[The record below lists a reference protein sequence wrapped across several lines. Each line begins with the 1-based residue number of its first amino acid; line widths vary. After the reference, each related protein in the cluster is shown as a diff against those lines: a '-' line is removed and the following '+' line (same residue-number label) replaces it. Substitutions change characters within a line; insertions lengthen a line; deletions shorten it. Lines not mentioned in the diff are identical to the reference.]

1 MPGWE
6 LSRCYRWT
14 VQRAVE
20 LALDA
25 EQMIR
30 HRMAT
35 RGVTFEQAVNDSIR
49 QGFDRGGRW
58 EPSRTLTAPTAEP
71 AAKPDRCAPQ
81 AAAELDDEALR
92 IPS

>member
-1 MPGWE
+1 M
-6 LSRCYRWT
+6 
-14 VQRAVE
+14 QRTVE

-35 RGVTFEQAVNDSIR
+35 RGATFEEAVNDSIR

-58 EPSRTLTAPTAEP
+58 EPSHTLTTPAAEP
-71 AAKPDRCAPQ
+71 AAKPDCCAPRT
-81 AAAELDDEALR
+81 AAGLDDEVLR
-92 IPS
+92 VPS